1 MMRNQKEKPA
11 LSKYEVFSKKKLSNL
26 MIWRVFLK
34 LLYLKICEEICLQEH
49 LTPNI
54 KHTCTIFNFFFA
66 TAIEWQVDKSFTFH
80 VKSLGGNLEHYIFS
94 IDFLTN
100 YIVVGSELPNRD
112 HP

>member
-1 MMRNQKEKPA
+1 MP
-11 LSKYEVFSKKKLSNL
+11 FS
-26 MIWRVFLK
+26 I
-34 LLYLKICEEICLQEH
+34 
-49 LTPNI
+49 
-54 KHTCTIFNFFFA
+54 FFA